1 MEDAPEPEHIS
12 PDVTLES
19 ISEQLVS
26 VLEMNDLLHSEM
38 TEIKAVLQAMVDVAK
53 GLRDTEKTAEP
64 KTAADDHDSMYG

>member
-1 MEDAPEPEHIS
+1 MEDTPEPERIS

-53 GLRDTEKTAEP
+53 GLRDTEKTSEP
-64 KTAADDHDSMYG
+64 KTAANDHDSMYG

>member
-1 MEDAPEPEHIS
+1 MEDAPEPEVAT

-38 TEIKAVLQAMVDVAK
+38 TEIKAVLKAMVDVAK
-53 GLRDTEKTAEP
+53 SLKEEDKP
-64 KTAADDHDSMYG
+64 VKPQFDSDNNAMYG

>member
-1 MEDAPEPEHIS
+1 MEDAPEPEVTP

-38 TEIKAVLQAMVDVAK
+38 TEIKAVLKAMVDVAK
-53 GLRDTEKTAEP
+53 GLSDSEKNP
-64 KTAADDHDSMYG
+64 KPISDSDNHSMYG

>member
-1 MEDAPEPEHIS
+1 MEDAPEPEVTP

-38 TEIKAVLQAMVDVAK
+38 TEIKAVLKAMVDVAK
-53 GLRDTEKTAEP
+53 GLTDSEKTTKP
-64 KTAADDHDSMYG
+64 ISDSDNHSMYG

>member
-1 MEDAPEPEHIS
+1 MEDAPEPEVTP

-38 TEIKAVLQAMVDVAK
+38 TEIKAVLKAMVDVAK
-53 GLRDTEKTAEP
+53 GLSDSEKTTKP
-64 KTAADDHDSMYG
+64 ISDSDNHSMYG

>member
-1 MEDAPEPEHIS
+1 MDDAPEPEVAT

-38 TEIKAVLQAMVDVAK
+38 TEIKAVLKAMVDVAK
-53 GLRDTEKTAEP
+53 GLQDEEKTT
-64 KTAADDHDSMYG
+64 KTPSNSDNHSMYG